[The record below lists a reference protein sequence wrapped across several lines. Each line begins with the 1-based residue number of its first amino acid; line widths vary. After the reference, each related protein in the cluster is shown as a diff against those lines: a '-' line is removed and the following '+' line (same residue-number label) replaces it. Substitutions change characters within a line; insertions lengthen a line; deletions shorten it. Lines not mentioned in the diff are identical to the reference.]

1 LKLEKKID
9 ASLLLKM
16 ERKEM
21 IDAVIE
27 SYGGNTDENITKLN
41 SRTNFRYLI
50 AKSKNKEGIYL
61 I

>member
-1 LKLEKKID
+1 
-9 ASLLLKM
+9 M

-27 SYGGNTDENITKLN
+27 SYGGNSDEDIVKLN
-41 SRTNFRYLI
+41 GRRNFKYLI
-50 AKSKNKEGIYL
+50 AENKNKEGIYL

>member
-1 LKLEKKID
+1 
-9 ASLLLKM
+9 M

-27 SYGGNTDENITKLN
+27 SYGGNGDEDVVKLN
-41 SRTNFRYLI
+41 GRKSFKYLI
-50 AKSKNKEGIYL
+50 AESKKKEGIYL